1 MFSPHASNTDALI
14 EAISQMPAE
23 WALTLCIGK
32 QNFWKDWNKA
42 KLDRQQLIAAIRSQ
56 TNAEGKK
63 CTWTGVSLVTG
74 SLSGGIM
81 AVDFDGP
88 LALEKYRELSGG
100 SLYPTTKRWTS
111 GKHGHFQ
118 ILLSVPRSRW
128 ENLAATKFFILNPAP
143 RLELGLSVEVIA
155 QQLNAAVE
163 NSKITAENIQQ
174 WESGTTSPIPPAISK
189 KLTEFYGCNNSELCQ
204 KLELR
209 WNECSTLPPSI
220 HPDTGKPYV
229 WKNTGE
235 IAEAP
240 QFILDLMREAPAVEL
255 PKIPTEK
262 STIYIDVE
270 KSLVDILENEILPR
284 LDAEEFYGNWVA
296 LKKSGDS
303 LKGLCPFHQEKTG
316 SFSVSPAEKLFKCFG
331 CGVGG
336 GPVQFLHQIK
346 GGTGSP
352 TGKDFYEVVMELA
365 DRTGV
370 QMPDRQQRQTQ
381 NLKSN
386 TQKSS
391 NVLTHPKFETP
402 DAATLETEIEKLFS
416 LDLKRSQIQLKISE
430 LAKTYR
436 LPSSDIWK
444 IYREQEQ
451 EKEQEADR
459 PDVATEIESLL
470 SAHKTSIK
478 LTEVLPVGLAQPI
491 EKLAGMLNL
500 RSECYLAA
508 LLAQVSSLYKVGTE
522 TILRRDTDWRCVPN
536 YNCGMVGES
545 SQLKSPVPRA
555 MILRP
560 MRELRERDQRDFEQA
575 KLNYETELNNWKAA
589 KKEDDRGPKP
599 KEPKLRVRIFDK
611 TTGEAIIYQQA
622 EFPDQA
628 MMFCCDELAG
638 MLKSAN
644 QYRGG
649 KGSDEEDM
657 LSFWNGT
664 GTTVLRASGV
674 RASVEAVGLSVF
686 GTIQPDVLAGLLK
699 DCSDSNGKF
708 ARFDFVF
715 QPLAVPNLPEDDGG
729 RFDLTPMLS
738 DLYQRIDNL
747 PAICFEFDKQ
757 AKEYHRVF
765 TLACHRRRIAEPK
778 QGLRAAFGK
787 MPEKVGKLATIIH
800 GLTCVFNGQQVT
812 NQIPRSAVESAVKFV
827 KFAADQVASLYTEF
841 SDRSALAP
849 NLTKILLAAE
859 RQGGKISVRDA
870 QKAFNFK
877 FRPTAQVTKSWFN
890 ELVALGYGAIK
901 TSGKSI
907 FFENTRGTVPP
918 IPQLPSNSVPVMG
931 TGTDLTAPSVG
942 QFPQLENFT
951 GGTVTQMSPG
961 LPPVKPLQD
970 KGSRSIGVTVTD
982 FAISKKL
989 PTDENVKT
997 ENFDTESVQN
1007 FQKWAEQISENYKNL
1022 SELQNENLE
1031 AVTVPPMAAQ
1041 SQPALTFDPVQ
1052 IVGQMVAVG
1061 DSSPSGL
1068 NEDETELL
1076 EYLQKAVAEN
1086 DAYFAQQVRGILA
1099 EVCKS
1104 GAADRKKVWG
1114 ALGDAEQKTFTELL
1128 AVEIPAE
1135 VGYVLEAFLQ
1145 ILGSSDDPNEID
1157 HLYRVFSA
1165 ELIDQAVELLRPA
1178 DKSTILHW
1186 IKIRK
1191 LAAELIE
1198 ACYDGTVADVAK
1210 LHSADLVTLAIARL
1224 EFLKELDAVDE
1235 IRDALS

>member
-1 MFSPHASNTDALI
+1 MFSPHEPNTAALI
-14 EAISQMPAE
+14 EAIWKMPNS
-23 WALTLCIGK
+23 WALTPCVDKKNL
-32 QNFWKDWNKA
+32 WPAWNK
-42 KLDRQQLIAAIRSQ
+42 KPLDRATMCEAIRSQ
-56 TNAEGKK
+56 VNADGKR
-63 CTWTGVSLVTG
+63 TAWTGVSIVTG
-74 SLSGGIM
+74 PLSGGIM

-111 GKHGHFQ
+111 GRPGHFQ
-118 ILLSVPRSRW
+118 ILLSVPPEKW
-128 ENLAATKFFILNPAP
+128 EGLQPKKIE
-143 RLELGLSVEVIA
+143 LENGE
-155 QQLNAAVE
+155 
-163 NSKITAENIQQ
+163 
-174 WESGTTSPIPPAISK
+174 
-189 KLTEFYGCNNSELCQ
+189 

-209 WNECSTLPPSI
+209 WNQCSTLPPSI

-229 WKNTGE
+229 WKNEGE

-240 QFILDLMREAPAVEL
+240 DFILQLMKESLAVEL
-255 PKIPTEK
+255 PKTPTVQ
-262 STIYIDVE
+262 TTQYIDGE
-270 KSLVDILENEILPR
+270 TSLVDLFENTILPR

-296 LKKSGDS
+296 LKKVGTS

-316 SFSVSPAEKLFKCFG
+316 SFTVSPTEKLFKCFG

-336 GPVQFLHQIK
+336 GPMQFFHQIK

-365 DRTGV
+365 GKVGV
-370 QMPDRQQRQTQ
+370 QMPDRQQQPKAQ

-386 TQKSS
+386 TQKPNNQPS
-391 NVLTHPKFETP
+391 NVLTHPKFDVP

-430 LAKTYR
+430 LAKIYR

-451 EKEQEADR
+451 EQEQEADR

-470 SAHKTSIK
+470 SAHKTSIR

-508 LLAQVSSLYKVGTE
+508 LLAQVSSLYKVGAE
-522 TILRRDTDWRCVPN
+522 TILRRDTDWRVVPN

-555 MILRP
+555 IILRP
-560 MRELRERDQRDFEQA
+560 MRALRERAQKEFEQA
-575 KLNYETELNNWKAA
+575 QLNYETELNNWKAA
-589 KKEDDRGPKP
+589 KKEDDRGP
-599 KEPKLRVRIFDK
+599 EPKPPKLKVYIFDK

-715 QPLAVPNLPEDDGG
+715 QPLAVPNLPEDDSG

-841 SDRSALAP
+841 SDRTALAP

-859 RQGGKISVRDA
+859 RKGGAITIRDA
-870 QKAFNFK
+870 QLAFNSK
-877 FRPTAQVTKSWFN
+877 FRPTAQIAKEWFL
-890 ELVALGYGAIK
+890 ELVALGYGVTK
-901 TSGKSI
+901 KSGKSLI
-907 FFENTRGTVPP
+907 FQNTRRSDDRFL
-918 IPQLPSNSVPVMG
+918 QSPSNSVAVKI
-931 TGTDLTAPSVG
+931 TATDLSSISKD
-942 QFPQLENFT
+942 QFLQCEKSIV
-951 GGTVTQMSPG
+951 GTVGEMIHEVIQAP
-961 LPPVKPLQD
+961 PLQD
-970 KGSRSIGVTVTD
+970 KGFRSIVGTD
-982 FAISKKL
+982 PDFSISKKS

-997 ENFDTESVQN
+997 ENFDIESVQD
-1007 FQKWAEQISENYKNL
+1007 FQKWGEQISENYKNL
-1022 SELQNENLE
+1022 SELANENAE
-1031 AVTVPPMAAQ
+1031 AVTVPTMETQ
-1041 SQPALTFDPVQ
+1041 SQQVLSFEF
-1052 IVGQMVAVG
+1052 VGGASSVG
-1061 DSSPSGL
+1061 DSSYSAL

-1086 DAYFAQQVRGILA
+1086 DAYFAQQVRGILT

-1104 GAADRKKVWG
+1104 GAADRKKVWA
-1114 ALGDAEQKTFTELL
+1114 ALGDAEQKKFTKLL

-1135 VGYVLEAFLQ
+1135 VGHVIEAFLQ

-1165 ELIDQAVELLRPA
+1165 ELIDQAVQLLRPA

-1191 LAAELIE
+1191 LATDLVE
-1198 ACYDGTVADVAK
+1198 AVFDGAVADVVERYSDK
-1210 LHSADLVTLAIARL
+1210 LVELAIARL
-1224 EFLKELDAVDE
+1224 EFLKEWDAVDE